1 MSTATPITATSLPHE
16 RRNQKFALWTIA
28 AMTILAI
35 CLPLE
40 WFGYAAL
47 FALVVSAVLYVAA
60 ATLTGRVETVVIG
73 WIMTF
78 PLGYYLLSYPR
89 DKPLMT
95 LDRALIGVLL
105 LAACMVGSQKT
116 SAIPLIMRRTAAFWA
131 AFLFFAAITI
141 PRVKNPLNSSRLL
154 VEGFLFPALLAWYV
168 LRYFD
173 VRRYL
178 RALHAATCVMAI
190 YVGTIGVAE
199 VMLQRDL
206 LSPPEKSGIMLAG
219 DYDKQASQI
228 LVRPNGPF
236 SSTNSFAMVGMVSFF
251 FLLFLKQAMSEDMPA
266 WQGLLHRFGIAAA
279 MATAL
284 MPLFR
289 SMMTSLVVI
298 LLIDAYYSRGK
309 RRAIR
314 IGAVGAF
321 LIVGLLASIA
331 LPEVFEERSRTDNL
345 YGRIA
350 QQGQTIAVFLDNPFN
365 GVGLNNYYEAVQA
378 SSKYSIYYQDIESVD
393 SPHNNFGAVL
403 AETGIT
409 GFLPFLISQLLLFA
423 AFFKVHGAKT
433 ADAALVWKMSLY
445 ILLGYWINGL
455 SLTTAYFWDLNLWY
469 MLTLAVLYKYAI
481 TQASTSP
488 TLVRA

>member
-1 MSTATPITATSLPHE
+1 MSTVNPMTVASLPHGN
-16 RRNQKFALWTIA
+16 RTIVLWAIA
-28 AMTILAI
+28 GITVLAI

-47 FALVVSAVLYVAA
+47 FAVVLSVVLYVSA
-60 ATLTGRVETVVIG
+60 ATLTGQVENLVIG
-73 WIMTF
+73 WIMVF
-78 PLGYYLLSYPR
+78 PLGYYFLSYPR
-89 DKPLMT
+89 EQPLMT
-95 LDRALIGVLL
+95 LDRAVIGVLL
-105 LAACMVGSQKT
+105 LAVGLGGARVV
-116 SAIPLIMRRTAAFWA
+116 SAIPSTMRLSAGLWA

-154 VEGFLFPALLAWYV
+154 VEGFLFPAILAWYV

-178 RALHAATCVMAI
+178 RGLHVATCIMVI
-190 YVGTIGVAE
+190 YVGSIGAAE
-199 VMLQRDL
+199 IVLQRDL
-206 LSPPEKSGIMLAG
+206 LSLPEKSGILLAG
-219 DYDKQASQI
+219 DYDKKASEI

-236 SSTNSFAMVGMVSFF
+236 SSTNSFAMVGMVSLF
-251 FLLFLKQAMSEDMPA
+251 FLFFLKRAMAKNLPA
-266 WQGLLHRFGIAAA
+266 WQALLHRVGVAAA
-279 MATAL
+279 LGTTL

-289 SMMTSLVVI
+289 SMMTSLLVI
-298 LLIDAYYSRGK
+298 LLIDAAYSRGM

-314 IGAVGAF
+314 VGAVGAC
-321 LIVGLLASIA
+321 LLVALVASRA
-331 LPEVFEERSRTDNL
+331 LPEVFEERSRPDNL

-350 QQGQTIAVFLDNPFN
+350 QQGQTMALFLDYPIN
-365 GVGLNNYYEAVQA
+365 GAGLNNYHEAVQA

-409 GFLPFLISQLLLFA
+409 GFLPFFVSQILLFA
-423 AFFKVHGAKT
+423 AFFKIRGAKT
-433 ADAALVWKMSLY
+433 ADATLVWRMSLY

-455 SLTTAYFWDLNLWY
+455 SLTTAYFWDLNIWY
-469 MLTLAVLYKYAI
+469 MLVLAVLYKYAI
-481 TQASTSP
+481 TQAPASQ